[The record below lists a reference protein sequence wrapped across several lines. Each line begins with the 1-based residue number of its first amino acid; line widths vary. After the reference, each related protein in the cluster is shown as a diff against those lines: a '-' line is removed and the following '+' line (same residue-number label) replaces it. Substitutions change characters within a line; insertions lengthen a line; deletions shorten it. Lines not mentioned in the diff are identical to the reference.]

1 MEKGHER
8 ERFRQTTNVNS
19 LSDDRNFPVI
29 APGCLH
35 TKIYRSK
42 QTIVRFRREVRL
54 VIRKQDNPL
63 DDIGPVLTKILTGI
77 IRNLPGHRH
86 VRIIGFSITPGPA
99 VPPVVF
105 RLMGEDERRRLP
117 FETIES
123 EDFIFIT
130 ARLPIHPISTPH
142 VEIMQDALHVFI
154 DERVASIMLHSPVDA
169 SRSHYTVH
177 HGILDITLTKIK
189 KPEKQLTG

>member
-1 MEKGHER
+1 MEKGHGR
-8 ERFRQTTNVNS
+8 KRFRQTANVNS
-19 LSDDRNFPVI
+19 LSDDRDLPFI
-29 APGCLH
+29 APGYLH
-35 TKIYRSK
+35 AKIYHSK

-54 VIRKQDNPL
+54 VIRKQDNPP

-86 VRIIGFSITPGPA
+86 VRVTGFSITPGPA

-105 RLMGEDERRRLP
+105 RLMGEDDRRRLP

-130 ARLPIHPISTPH
+130 ARLPIHLISTPH
-142 VEIMQDALHVFI
+142 VEIMQDAIHIFI
-154 DERVASIMLHSPVDA
+154 DERVASILLQSPVDA
-169 SRSHYTVH
+169 SRSHYTVL
-177 HGILDITLTKIK
+177 HGILDITLTKIRK
-189 KPEKQLTG
+189 T